1 MSEDQKEYKAQDKL
15 PVEVRAQMLQKETSL
30 YFNLAKFEHAQRIAN
45 LFSSSTMV
53 PQHFQGNVANC
64 LIALNYADRIQ
75 ADPFLVMQNIYIVHG
90 RPGIEAKLVIAL
102 INQSGKYAEP
112 LKFKF
117 DGSGDE
123 YGCTAWTREAKS
135 GEVVEG
141 PKVTWKVVKSEG
153 WDSKQGTKWKTIPD
167 LMFRYR
173 AASWFA
179 NVHCPEL
186 KLGMSTV
193 EEIHDFVE
201 LAETKNGKWEP
212 PAAPGQT
219 AAEPVPPWSE
229 AIQQMIDSA
238 PEAFA
243 RFVAATIQ
251 ANRTSEGELRME
263 ANKDPDRFLA
273 AYLSWFQKQQQQDTR
288 RERKPRSDKG
298 QPRKAQAAPDDS
310 PMAGPPPPMDVPEPG
325 QADQPAPERQ
335 QGEDEPPPLSD
346 ELLLDE
352 RRAELDELK
361 RTHRYYVLE
370 AMKRTGIA
378 HPMTV
383 DAYDELIR
391 TVGLIEKEKN
401 HSRS

>member
-1 MSEDQKEYKAQDKL
+1 MSEEQKEHKAQDKL

-30 YFNLAKFEHAQRIAN
+30 YFNLAKFEHAQRIAT
-45 LFSSSTMV
+45 LFSASTMV

-64 LIALNYADRIQ
+64 LIALNYADRLQ
-75 ADPFLVMQNIYIVHG
+75 ADPFMVMQNMYIVHG
-90 RPGIEAKLVIAL
+90 RPGVEAKLVIAL
-102 INQSGKYAEP
+102 INQSGKYSEP

-117 DGSGDE
+117 DGTGDD
-123 YGCTAWTREAKS
+123 YGCAAWTREAKS

-141 PKVTWKVVKSEG
+141 PKVNWKMVKAEG
-153 WDSKQGTKWKTIPD
+153 WDSKSGTKWKTIPD

-201 LAETKNGKWEP
+201 LQETSNGKWKPPEEEP
-212 PAAPGQT
+212 T
-219 AAEPVPPWSE
+219 ASEPVPPWSDE
-229 AIQQMIDSA
+229 IQKTIDAA
-238 PEAFA
+238 PEAFE

-251 ANRTSEGELRME
+251 ANRTSEGELRTA
-263 ANKDPDRFLA
+263 ANADPEKFLS
-273 AYLSWFQKQQQQDTR
+273 AYLAWASKQATEK

-298 QPRKAQAAPDDS
+298 QPRRQAPAAPPDPPPTPDKAQDPPAEE
-310 PMAGPPPPMDVPEPG
+310 PPPPPAQWATAEREPG
-325 QADQPAPERQ
+325 
-335 QGEDEPPPLSD
+335 DEPPPMSE

-352 RRAELDELK
+352 RRAELAELEK
-361 RTHRYYVLE
+361 THKYFVLE
-370 AMKRTGIA
+370 AKKRTGIA
-378 HPMTV
+378 HPMTI

-391 TVGLIEKEKN
+391 QFWLIRNEKSK
-401 HSRS
+401 